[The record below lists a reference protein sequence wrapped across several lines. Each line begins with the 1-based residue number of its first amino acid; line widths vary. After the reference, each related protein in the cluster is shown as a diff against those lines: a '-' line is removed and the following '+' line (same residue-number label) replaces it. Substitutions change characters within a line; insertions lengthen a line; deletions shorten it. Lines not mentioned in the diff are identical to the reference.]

1 MPNTNGEGPK
11 RAILY
16 AHASTDESR
25 LVVGDARRAT
35 RNGVFGRNTKGMAS
49 RAHRPLPPS
58 VP

>member
-1 MPNTNGEGPK
+1 MPNTNGQDPK

-16 AHASTDESR
+16 ARVCTDESR

-35 RNGVFGRNTKGMAS
+35 RNGVFGRNTKGMAP
-49 RAHRPLPPS
+49 RAHRPRPTS